1 MEEIFLD
8 TYNSNIL
15 QMNNN
20 GRSGGSTNLFFEN
33 GTISKEKMIKD
44 QTKAIYI
51 TDLIGRGS
59 DIITGDYSVGASG
72 VLIENGELTRPVNE
86 ITIAGNLLE
95 MYENLTLADDLELLY
110 STNAP
115 TILINEM
122 TIAGK

>member
-1 MEEIFLD
+1 
-8 TYNSNIL
+8 
-15 QMNNN
+15 
-20 GRSGGSTNLFFEN
+20 
-33 GTISKEKMIKD
+33 MIKD